1 MKTYIVE
8 AHALNEIWYKET
20 WKVQANTRQ
29 EAERLVETQS
39 LEAELEVDEQL
50 EVEST
55 RAEFEIQS
63 VKREEQA

>member
-29 EAERLVETQS
+29 KAERLVETQS

-63 VKREEQA
+63 VKEEQA